1 MKYKQVK
8 YLNLQKKTVNAL
20 GCSVQRPFD
29 ENIFDDTTDRS
40 IAPRI
45 DFHAMEP
52 SQKKK
57 NQVQWRH
64 SLLTQLNC
72 FIHLIWNIKKWVRA
86 QDLVSSLLVL
96 VDTIPY
102 VDLLWLLWWFISVL
116 LSYYLQ
122 VGASGVSFARFDF
135 VSAVETIQR
144 GFGYVNTPS
153 FNVKSNQNQNQKKKW
168 NINTKTNWLKL
179 G

>member
-57 NQVQWRH
+57 
-64 SLLTQLNC
+64 
-72 FIHLIWNIKKWVRA
+72 
-86 QDLVSSLLVL
+86 
-96 VDTIPY
+96 
-102 VDLLWLLWWFISVL
+102 
-116 LSYYLQ
+116 
-122 VGASGVSFARFDF
+122 
-135 VSAVETIQR
+135 
-144 GFGYVNTPS
+144 
-153 FNVKSNQNQNQKKKW
+153 
-168 NINTKTNWLKL
+168 TKYSDVTVY
-179 G
+179 